1 MSGGG
6 PAYKPQEDY
15 YDEIIELKKVASM
28 HSCCFDS
35 HSYTLQRSRLG
46 GGAVVR
52 VLAPSIVAQVQFLDP
67 ASYVSGLSLLLVFLL
82 SSRGFSPATSGI

>member
-15 YDEIIELKKVASM
+15 YDEIIELKKVPSM

-35 HSYTLQRSRLG
+35 HSYTLQRS
-46 GGAVVR
+46 
-52 VLAPSIVAQVQFLDP
+52 
-67 ASYVSGLSLLLVFLL
+67 SGESARRPPLWPRFN
-82 SSRGFSPATSGI
+82 SRTRRHM